1 MPTSQI
7 QAQQE
12 VFSVSLSHH
21 ICAGLWMR
29 LNAKGHHQA
38 LWTGCLEDDG
48 HEAGE
53 HHPDLSA
60 PPRWEQRPFQLDAH
74 ALESASTQQ

>member
-1 MPTSQI
+1 
-7 QAQQE
+7 
-12 VFSVSLSHH
+12 
-21 ICAGLWMR
+21 MR
-29 LNAKGHHQA
+29 LNAKGHHPA

-53 HHPDLSA
+53 HHLDLSA